1 MNNSGANT
9 SKLVADVIKNGNN
22 SHLAKQDLGKVKT
35 GLAKGREA
43 TKFRETWSLEASAI
57 KGANETGVWEEAA
70 VAGPCKLSAASL
82 TRRKQTEEKKESPN
96 VGKRVGK
103 KCKPIFFPRGRQT
116 LAQHSFALLS
126 FGGHEEWFF
135 FPYAESQMKQM
146 KLTGSN
152 FPTKTA
158 VFLESLQLLSLRG
171 YKN

>member
-103 KCKPIFFPRGRQT
+103 KCKPVFFPRGRQT

-126 FGGHEEWFF
+126 FGGHEECFF
-135 FPYAESQMKQM
+135 SLCRISNETNETNRHEFPNKNS
-146 KLTGSN
+146 SN
-152 FPTKTA
+152 SREF
-158 VFLESLQLLSLRG
+158 ELLSLRG